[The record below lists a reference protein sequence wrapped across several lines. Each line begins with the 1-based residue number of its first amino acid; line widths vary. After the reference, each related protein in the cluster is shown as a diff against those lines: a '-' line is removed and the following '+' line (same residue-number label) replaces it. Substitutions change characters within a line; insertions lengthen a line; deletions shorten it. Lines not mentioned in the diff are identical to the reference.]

1 MKNIYEYGDVHV
13 MYIKQLYEYSNEPR
27 REKTCIERYASE
39 LRQPQ
44 MIDRALTE
52 KTDLNS
58 KNNGAGHMRGYP
70 DADLRLCLRISKNLE
85 GKTKQVFPSSASIV
99 EKGVVYW
106 DQRPFSYFC
115 SKHKNIRLNAST
127 VPQCEFDLSQLKP
140 LNEPLAREHI
150 SEGF

>member
-1 MKNIYEYGDVHV
+1 MKTIYEYGDVHV

-44 MIDRALTE
+44 MIDIALTE
-52 KTDLNS
+52 KTDLSS
-58 KNNGAGHMRGYP
+58 KNNGAGHTRGYRT
-70 DADLRLCLRISKNLE
+70 ADLRLFLRISKTSKEKLNRFS
-85 GKTKQVFPSSASIV
+85 FPSSVSIV

-115 SKHKNIRLNAST
+115 SKHKNIRLNAS
-127 VPQCEFDLSQLKP
+127 SIY
-140 LNEPLAREHI
+140 LN
-150 SEGF
+150 